1 MFTFQSCLKDQEDLF
16 DKDASLRLQAAME
29 EADKAFNSSE
39 NGWLFEYYPEENQSY
54 GGYALTVK
62 FADGKAIVGSELEP
76 GKFEESLYKMTNDNG
91 PVLTFDSYNS
101 LMHFFSTPSSGNY
114 EAYHGDFEF
123 VVDSIGE
130 NVIKVHGKRWGS
142 VVYFRKLNESA
153 EKYLEKVAG
162 VSENFVV
169 TGLKGN
175 IGTQS
180 ITGTVDLDNR
190 YVDIVNADSTYEQ
203 SEAYVFTDKGIRFY
217 EPFDVGGER
226 LSELAYDPATNV
238 FTGVTSAG
246 TAVSLQGTLPADYAP
261 YSLFAGDYTLY
272 YWPYKEKDGSIS
284 YETVDVTLTPTAD
297 GTGYTLS
304 GLNDNFTVNL
314 TYNKSKG
321 CLELNSQIIGK
332 IGSNNVWLCAWGI
345 AAGGSLTWA
354 TQAGMITVWN
364 QDSEHPEFGFATNA
378 YAGLVSDSF
387 ILWTTDASGNSQGQ
401 CTNKAWWVNGSYRLP
416 NLTRLVKK

>member
-29 EADKAFNSSE
+29 EADKAFNNSE

-62 FADGKAIVGSELEP
+62 FADGKATVGSELAP

-91 PVLTFDSYNS
+91 PVLSFDSYNS
-101 LMHFFSTPSSGNY
+101 LMHFFSTPSSSNY

-123 VVDSIGE
+123 VVDSVGE
-130 NVIKVHGKRWGS
+130 DAIKVHGKRWGS

-153 EKYLEKVAG
+153 EKYLEKVTE
-162 VSENFVV
+162 VSDNFVV

-180 ITGTVDLDNR
+180 ITGTVDLDSR
-190 YVDIVNADSTYEQ
+190 RVDIVNADSTYEQ
-203 SEAYVFTDKGIRFY
+203 SEAFTFTDKGIRFY
-217 EPFDVGGER
+217 EPFDVDGEQ
-226 LSELAYDPATNV
+226 LSELAYDAATNV
-238 FTGVTSAG
+238 FTGVTSSG
-246 TAVSLQGTLPADYAP
+246 TAVSIQGTLPADYAP

-272 YWPYKEKDGSIS
+272 YWPAQEDDGSIS
-284 YETVDVTLTPTAD
+284 YATADVTLTPNSD
-297 GTGYTLS
+297 GTGYVLS
-304 GLNDNFTVNL
+304 GLNDNFTLNL

-332 IGSNNVWLCAWGI
+332 IGSNNVWLCAWAI
-345 AAGGSLTWA
+345 RGGGNLTWA
-354 TQAGMITVWN
+354 TQAGMVTVWN
-364 QDSEHPEFGFATNA
+364 QDKEHPQFGFNTNA
-378 YAGLVSDSF
+378 YVGLVTDSF
-387 ILWTTDASGNSQGQ
+387 ILWMIDAGGNSQGQ
-401 CTNKAWWVNGSYRLP
+401 CTNKSWFVNGSNRLP
-416 NLTRLVKK
+416 YLTRLVKK

>member
-29 EADKAFNSSE
+29 EADKAFNNSE

-62 FADGKAIVGSELEP
+62 FADGKATVGSELAP

-91 PVLTFDSYNS
+91 PVLSFDSYNS
-101 LMHFFSTPSSGNY
+101 LMHFFSTPSSSNY

-123 VVDSIGE
+123 VVDSVGE
-130 NVIKVHGKRWGS
+130 DAIKVHGKRWGS

-153 EKYLEKVAG
+153 EKYLEKVTE
-162 VSENFVV
+162 VSDNFVV

-180 ITGTVDLDNR
+180 ITGTVDLDSR
-190 YVDIVNADSTYEQ
+190 RVDIVNADSTYEQ
-203 SEAYVFTDKGIRFY
+203 SEAFTFTDKGIRFY
-217 EPFDVGGER
+217 EPFDVDGEQ
-226 LSELAYDPATNV
+226 LSELAYDAATNV
-238 FTGVTSAG
+238 FTGVTSSG
-246 TAVSLQGTLPADYAP
+246 TAVSIQGTLPADYAP

-272 YWPYKEKDGSIS
+272 YWPAQEDDGSIS
-284 YETVDVTLTPTAD
+284 YATADVTLTPNAD
-297 GTGYTLS
+297 GTGYVLS
-304 GLNDNFTVNL
+304 GLNDNFTLNL

-332 IGSNNVWLCAWGI
+332 IGSNNVWLCAWAIRG
-345 AAGGSLTWA
+345 GGSLTWA
-354 TQAGMITVWN
+354 TQAGMVTVWN
-364 QDSEHPEFGFATNA
+364 QDKEHPQFGFNTNA
-378 YAGLVSDSF
+378 YVGLVTDSF
-387 ILWTTDASGNSQGQ
+387 ILWMIDAAGNSQGQ
-401 CTNKAWWVNGSYRLP
+401 CTNKSWFVNGSNRLP
-416 NLTRLVKK
+416 YLTRLVKK